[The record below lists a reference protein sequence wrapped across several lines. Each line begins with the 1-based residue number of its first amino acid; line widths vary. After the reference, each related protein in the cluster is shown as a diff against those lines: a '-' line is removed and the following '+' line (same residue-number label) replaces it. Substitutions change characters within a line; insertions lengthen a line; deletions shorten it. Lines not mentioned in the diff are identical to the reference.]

1 MKKGI
6 FIAILIIAAVGTVA
20 VLSSKQKTREPAPE
34 VAEGKEIKCL
44 DDQRKA
50 DVCVQIYA
58 PVCATVQIQCIKAP
72 CYPIEQTFSN
82 PCEACRNSLVETYT
96 EGECK

>member
-1 MKKGI
+1 M
-6 FIAILIIAAVGTVA
+6 LIVAAVGAIV
-20 VLSSKQKTREPAPE
+20 VLSSRQQAGKPAPE
-34 VAEGKEIKCL
+34 VAGEKEIKCL

-58 PVCATVQIQCIKAP
+58 PVCATVHIQCIKAP
-72 CYPIEQTFSN
+72 CYPIEQTFGNS
-82 PCEACRNSLVETYT
+82 CEACRNSLVDTYT